1 MQVFSLNSFID
12 GADARMG
19 YGVSLL
25 PGVSRPC
32 EKDVKAQAAKR

>member
-19 YGVSLL
+19 HGVSLL
-25 PGVSRPC
+25 PACLAP
-32 EKDVKAQAAKR
+32 VKKM